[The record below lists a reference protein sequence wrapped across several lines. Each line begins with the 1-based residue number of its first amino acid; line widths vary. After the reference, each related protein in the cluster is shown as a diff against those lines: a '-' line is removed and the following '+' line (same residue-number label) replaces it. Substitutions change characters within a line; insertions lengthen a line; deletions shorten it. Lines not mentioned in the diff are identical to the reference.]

1 MPISANECRCLCCG
15 EPLDI
20 VGRCPKCEQKAFEES
35 QCKKWEHEIKRLVE
49 EAAKI
54 RHVPDSGKPLG
65 DLAKAINE
73 WCDRKGWNQGLI
85 LGNMVANLHTEI
97 SEAWECI
104 RAGHEPREIWY
115 EDPDLHTVNVIPTK
129 GFKPEGFP
137 VELADL
143 IIRVLH
149 ICAVY
154 KIDIDKVLAEK
165 MAYNETRSYRHG
177 GKTA

>member
-1 MPISANECRCLCCG
+1 MPTNA
-15 EPLDI
+15 EPEDL
-20 VGRCPKCEQKAFEES
+20 AFERS
-35 QCKKWEHEIKRLVE
+35 QYEDFQRRVKELAQ
-49 EAAKI
+49 EAARI
-54 RHVPDSGKPLG
+54 RHVPDSGRPLG

-73 WCDRKGWNQGLI
+73 WCYRKGWNQGLI

-104 RAGHEPREIWY
+104 REGHDAREIWY
-115 EDPDLHTVNVIPTK
+115 EDPDLHTQGEVPFP
-129 GFKPEGFP
+129 GHKPEGFP

-154 KIDIDKVLAEK
+154 DIDIDKVLAEK
-165 MAYNETRSYRHG
+165 MAYNETRSFRHG
-177 GKTA
+177 NKTA